1 MFKRVG
7 LFILVNILVMT
18 VSVFVIGLIANF
30 FGVDLSHSTADGGI
44 NYSGLMII
52 CLVWGMAGSIV
63 SLFLS
68 KFMAKR
74 MFKLQMLDERGAN
87 GELVRKV
94 YELAQRAGLSKM
106 PEVGIYHSP
115 EINAFA
121 TGATR
126 NNSLVA
132 VSSGLLQ
139 NMSSDEAEGVLAH
152 EVAHIANGDM
162 VTLAL
167 VQGVVNAFVMFFA
180 RVVAMLVNQ
189 ALRKNDGPGL
199 GPFAYMFLII
209 FFQILFGILASPI
222 VFAFSRWREYRA
234 DSGGAQLA
242 GKHKM
247 IAALEALQRTIDRAE
262 VAPVG
267 ATQGGAQPND
277 ASVRT
282 MKISSKSKYSEL
294 FSTHPPLAK
303 RIAALKRMG

>member
-1 MFKRVG
+1 
-7 LFILVNILVMT
+7 MT
-18 VSVFVIGLIANF
+18 VSVIVIGLIGSF
-30 FGVDLSHSTADGGI
+30 FGIDFSQPQHGI
-44 NYSGLMII
+44 NYMGLAVI
-52 CLVWGMAGSIV
+52 CLVWGMAGSVV

-74 MFKLQMLDERGAN
+74 MFKLEMLEERGPH
-87 GELVRKV
+87 GDLVRKV
-94 YELAQRAGLSKM
+94 HQLSSRAGLSKM

-115 EINAFA
+115 EVNAFA

-180 RVVAMLVNQ
+180 RVVAMLINN
-189 ALRKNDGPGL
+189 ALRKGDGPGL
-199 GPFAYMFLII
+199 GPFAYIGLVI
-209 FFQILFGILASPI
+209 FFQILFGILASPV

-234 DSGGAQLA
+234 DAGGAHLA
-242 GKHKM
+242 GRDKM
-247 IAALEALQRTIDRAE
+247 VAALEALQRTIDRAE
-262 VAPVG
+262 IAAP
-267 ATQGGAQPND
+267 AAAKTRGGSQPND

-282 MKISSKSKYSEL
+282 MKISSKTRMSEL

-303 RIAALKRMG
+303 RIQALKNLR